1 MVPNGA
7 SEEVTYG
14 LRLNTANYKLLPL
27 CRSILVIFDEV
38 KQPHFDGILHLDREI
53 ERLNV
58 LIFRTKDE
66 ASLSAPITFDS
77 IRSQS
82 LPLARSDVETAGDA
96 IIRVPLRTAIIFILN
111 LQRREEAAFPSLS
124 LGSSND
130 ETMADGYVPKI
141 MRRAVEEGFNNVYA
155 IGEVLW
161 FIEREEQGRPIDIA
175 EFDFWSAL
183 WR

>member
-1 MVPNGA
+1 M
-7 SEEVTYG
+7 
-14 LRLNTANYKLLPL
+14 R
-27 CRSILVIFDEV
+27 R
-38 KQPHFDGILHLDREI
+38 
-53 ERLNV
+53 
-58 LIFRTKDE
+58 
-66 ASLSAPITFDS
+66 SLSTLSGRNHSRWRDPH
-77 IRSQS
+77 
-82 LPLARSDVETAGDA
+82 DVETAGDA

-130 ETMADGYVPKI
+130 ETMADEYVPKI
-141 MRRAVEEGFNNVYA
+141 ICRAVEEGFNNVYA

-161 FIEREEQGRPIDIA
+161 FIEREEQGRPLDIA